1 MRIDKEKLLALSE
14 KSDAELWQAISEIAE
29 KHGYALP
36 KNAPQKSEMD
46 KIRAIMGNADKI
58 NMREAMRMLQ
68 EYKRRG

>member
-1 MRIDKEKLLALSE
+1 MKIDKEKLMELSG
-14 KSDAELWQAISEIAE
+14 KSDAELWRVISEIAG

-36 KNAPQKSEMD
+36 KNTPEKSEMD

-58 NMREAMRMLQ
+58 NMREAMRILQ